1 MVEAT
6 LQSLTEQVPL
16 LDGDMFEDIGAIL
29 DFTEEYPK
37 NMILAGALTVQQ
49 SPAKELE
56 EQKEQL
62 LTHQKEVFIS
72 TLKKQV

>member
-1 MVEAT
+1 
-6 LQSLTEQVPL
+6 
-16 LDGDMFEDIGAIL
+16 MFEDIGAIL

-62 LTHQKEVFIS
+62 LTH
-72 TLKKQV
+72 